1 MAAASYAE
9 LLYDSLV
16 SLEGEHRTSLFL
28 QILMKQNRTTY
39 PVFNKYSIQQVQE
52 QEQAF
57 STLASTDKL

>member
-52 QEQAF
+52 QEPAF
-57 STLASTDKL
+57 SNLASTDKL